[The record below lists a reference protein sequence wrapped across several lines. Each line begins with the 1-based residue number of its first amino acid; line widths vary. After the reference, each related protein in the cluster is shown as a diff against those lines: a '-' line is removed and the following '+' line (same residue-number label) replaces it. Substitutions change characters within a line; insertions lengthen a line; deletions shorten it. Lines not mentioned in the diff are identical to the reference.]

1 MKCWKCGNEIETN
14 ADVCV
19 YCGVSQSRPA
29 PKTAAGGAMRTLYDR
44 YGAKAVLGNGTYL
57 AGGLGDLRR
66 LAEQNG
72 VEMQIES
79 APVFRLQLKFES

>member
-29 PKTAAGGAMRTLYDR
+29 PETAAGGD
-44 YGAKAVLGNGTYL
+44 
-57 AGGLGDLRR
+57 GGR
-66 LAEQNG
+66 N
-72 VEMQIES
+72 
-79 APVFRLQLKFES
+79 